1 MPLSTKGLEHGMETI
16 PHNFHNQIWLTRAK
30 YWRHPLLSKPIQHY
44 IKLISQKG
52 RVRIK
57 IFLSLIYYPGEYDE
71 QKRFNE
77 EMSSLYNE
85 IPRNTRLLA
94 GQCITAN
101 VGVQSKMFSDVLGQQ
116 GLDNINAK
124 R

>member
-1 MPLSTKGLEHGMETI
+1 M
-16 PHNFHNQIWLTRAK
+16 
-30 YWRHPLLSKPIQHY
+30 
-44 IKLISQKG
+44 
-52 RVRIK
+52 RIK
-57 IFLSLIYYPGEYDE
+57 IFLFLIYYPGEYDE

-94 GQCITAN
+94 GQYITAN
-101 VGVQSKMFSDVLGQQ
+101 VALQSKMFSDVLGQQ